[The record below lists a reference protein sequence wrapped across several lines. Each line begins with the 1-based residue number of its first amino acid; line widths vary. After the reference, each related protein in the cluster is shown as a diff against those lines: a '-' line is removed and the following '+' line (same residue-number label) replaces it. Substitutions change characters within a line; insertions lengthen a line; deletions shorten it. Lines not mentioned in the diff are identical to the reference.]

1 MTMHFS
7 AVVTEVGK
15 VASLYSQTQ
24 QIVLSIGLSK
34 NILSN
39 YTSYNFHLERRKK
52 NEGRYASSWFT
63 QVIKHLG

>member
-24 QIVLSIGLSK
+24 QIVLSIDLSK
-34 NILSN
+34 NILS
-39 YTSYNFHLERRKK
+39 SLLIIQAIIF
-52 NEGRYASSWFT
+52 
-63 QVIKHLG
+63 I